1 MIEGALFLPTTVF
14 LVQNALFLPTPV
26 FLVQK
31 ALFFLAALFLLQKTP
46 AFPVQ
51 CGLAVLKGHVGP
63 QQLKKLDVMNR
74 MC

>member
-1 MIEGALFLPTTVF
+1 LIEGALFLPAAVF
-14 LVQNALFLPTPV
+14 LLP
-26 FLVQK
+26 K
-31 ALFFLAALFLLQKTP
+31 ALFFPAALFLLQKTP